1 MLARCIPCGSPWP
14 RWLSL
19 WTESLLC
26 LSLSLC
32 VSFFSVLLSGWSYVV
47 LWEDDLARPKLN
59 KIKRHRIFMF
69 HKIIVGY
76 QNFVTIDGIL
86 WLRSKNN
93 LLEKIICSMYKSHP
107 FNLKQD
113 KIWQHWAYVSVNIT
127 SQLTLLVNTYNL
139 KRESQAVYKQ
149 LFSLT

>member
-32 VSFFSVLLSGWSYVV
+32 VSFFSVLLSGWLYVA
-47 LWEDDLARPKLN
+47 LWEDDLAWPKLN

-86 WLRSKNN
+86 WLRN
-93 LLEKIICSMYKSHP
+93 KIFWRKLFVACINPIHLTSSRIKSDNTGHM
-107 FNLKQD
+107 
-113 KIWQHWAYVSVNIT
+113 SVLI
-127 SQLTLLVNTYNL
+127 
-139 KRESQAVYKQ
+139 SQAN
-149 LFSLT
+149 